1 MDSVLNII
9 AALLGLAAVFGYL
22 NHRFLKLPQTIG
34 VVVIA
39 LLASL
44 AALGLDVLAPS
55 LGIGQDLRAVVA
67 GVDFSK
73 TLMQGLLSFLL
84 FAGALHV
91 DLGDLRQ
98 RVFAIATMATL
109 GVLISTFLVGTG
121 AWAIFQVL
129 GLGIPFIYCLVF
141 GALISPTDPVAVLGI
156 LKTVHVPRALEAKIA
171 GESLFNDGVGIVI
184 FIIVAALAVGAGE
197 HGGGAALGVG
207 GVIELFLREAVG
219 GAVLGLGAG
228 LIAFFLM
235 RSIDE
240 RNLEAII
247 TLALVT
253 VTYQIAT
260 ALGVSGPIAVVV
272 AGLLIGNH
280 GVRLAM
286 SDATRAHLTTF
297 WELIDEILN
306 AVLFLLIGLEVLL
319 IPADISLLWAALL
332 TIPVVLASRFVSVS
346 IPITILST
354 FREFTHGAI
363 PVLTWGGIRGGISVA
378 LVLSLPESPERGL
391 ILAVTYGVVLFSII
405 IQGLT
410 IGALVKRVVPPQADE
425 N

>member
-1 MDSVLNII
+1 MDSALNAI

-34 VVVIA
+34 LVVIA

-44 AALGLDVLAPS
+44 AALGLDALAPS
-55 LGIGQDLRAVVA
+55 LGVGGDLREGLA
-67 GVDFSK
+67 GIDFSE

-91 DLGDLRQ
+91 DLGDLRE
-98 RVFAIATMATL
+98 RGFAIATMATI
-109 GVLISTFLVGTG
+109 GVITSTFLVGTG

-129 GLGIPFIYCLVF
+129 GLGIPYIYCLVF

-156 LKTVHVPRALEAKIA
+156 LKSVRVPRTLEAKIA

-184 FIIVAALAVGAGE
+184 FIIVVALAVGGGD
-197 HGGGAALGVG
+197 HGGEAALGVG
-207 GVIELFLREAVG
+207 GVIELFLREALG
-219 GAVLGLGAG
+219 GAVLGLVAG

-240 RNLEAII
+240 HNLEVII

-260 ALGVSGPIAVVV
+260 ALGISGPIAVVV
-272 AGLLIGNH
+272 AGLLMGNH
-280 GVRLAM
+280 GMRLAM
-286 SDATRAHLTTF
+286 SEKTRAHLVTF

-319 IPADISLLWAALL
+319 IPTDISLLWAVLL
-332 TIPVVLASRFVSVS
+332 TIPLVLASRFVSVS
-346 IPITILST
+346 IPITILGT
-354 FREFTHGAI
+354 FREFTRGAI

-378 LVLSLPESPERGL
+378 LALSLPDSPERDI

-405 IQGLT
+405 GQGLT
-410 IGALVKRVVPPQADE
+410 IGALVKRMVPPSSDE

>member
-1 MDSVLNII
+1 MESVLNII
-9 AALLGLAAVFGYL
+9 AVLLGLAAIFGYL

-34 VVVIA
+34 LVVIA

-44 AALGLDVLAPS
+44 AALGLDALAPS

-73 TLMQGLLSFLL
+73 TLMHGLLSFLL

-109 GVLISTFLVGTG
+109 GVLISTFLVGAS

-129 GLGIPFIYCLVF
+129 GFDIPFLYCLVF

-156 LKTVHVPRALEAKIA
+156 LKTVRVPRSLEAKIA

-184 FIIVAALAVGAGE
+184 FIIVAALALGGGE
-197 HGGGAALGVG
+197 HGAAALGVG

-228 LIAFFLM
+228 LIAFYLM

-240 RNLEAII
+240 RNLEVII

-260 ALGVSGPIAVVV
+260 ALGLSGPIAVVV
-272 AGLLIGNH
+272 AGLLVGNH

-286 SDATRAHLTTF
+286 SNATRVHLTTF
-297 WELIDEILN
+297 WELVDEILN

-319 IPADISLLWAALL
+319 IPTDISLLWAALL
-332 TIPVVLASRFVSVS
+332 TIPVVLASRLVSVS

-354 FREFTHGAI
+354 FREFTRGAI

-378 LVLSLPESPERGL
+378 LVLSLPVSPERSV
-391 ILAVTYGVVLFSII
+391 ILAATYGVVLFSII
-405 IQGLT
+405 VQGLT
-410 IGALVKRVVPPQADE
+410 IGALVKRVVPAQIDAD
-425 N
+425 

>member
-1 MDSVLNII
+1 MESVLNVI
-9 AALLGLAAVFGYL
+9 AVLLGLAAVFGYL

-34 VVVIA
+34 LVVIA

-44 AALGLDVLAPS
+44 AALGLDALAPS

-91 DLGDLRQ
+91 DLGDLRE
-98 RVFAIATMATL
+98 RVFAIATMATF

-129 GLGIPFIYCLVF
+129 GLGIPYIYCLVF

-156 LKTVHVPRALEAKIA
+156 LKTVRVPRALEAKIA

-184 FIIVAALAVGAGE
+184 FIIVAALAVGGGE
-197 HGGGAALGVG
+197 HGGGAALGVA

-240 RNLEAII
+240 RNLEVII

-260 ALGVSGPIAVVV
+260 ALGLSGPIAVVV

-286 SDATRAHLTTF
+286 SETTRAHLTTF

-319 IPADISLLWAALL
+319 IPTDISLLWAALL

-354 FREFTHGAI
+354 FREFTRGAI

-378 LVLSLPESPERGL
+378 LVLSLPESPERDL

-405 IQGLT
+405 GQGLT
-410 IGALVKRVVPPQADE
+410 IGALVKRVVPRSIEAD
-425 N
+425 